1 MSDAESPILT
11 NASHVVSIDEIRAL
25 TGAATPHF
33 ALQVRERVKR
43 LIAQLPA
50 DSAVRAFGQGEVD
63 RLLEVGRRGET
74 RGTPNEPTL
83 APLASVDPEA

>member
-1 MSDAESPILT
+1 MSDAESPILADSQHAVT
-11 NASHVVSIDEIRAL
+11 VDEIRAL

-43 LIAQLPA
+43 LIADLPA
-50 DSAVRAFGQGEVD
+50 DNAARDFGEQEMD
-63 RLLEVGRRGET
+63 RLLDVGRRGET

-83 APLASVDPEA
+83 SPLASVDPEA